1 MIKKYFY
8 KIYEKIL
15 GKFDDNDGKLLRQ
28 YYKKRF
34 GVDVGKHSYGMDF
47 SNIAQGTKIGAFCS
61 IASGVKIGLRIIQCS
76 MFLPILFYIIKIGGL
91 LKKISILRLRWG
103 VILVM
108 MYG

>member
-34 GVDVGKHSYGMDF
+34 GVEVGKHSYGMDF

-61 IASGVKIGLRIIQCS
+61 IASGVKIGLMNHPMQYV
-76 MFLPILFYIIKIGGL
+76 LPILFYIIKIGGL

>member
-34 GVDVGKHSYGMDF
+34 GVEVGKHSYGMDF

-61 IASGVKIGLRIIQCS
+61 IARGKYRQWSYYCSRSSGYERC
-76 MFLPILFYIIKIGGL
+76 F
-91 LKKISILRLRWG
+91 SI
-103 VILVM
+103 
-108 MYG
+108 

>member
-34 GVDVGKHSYGMDF
+34 GVEVGKHSYGMDF
-47 SNIAQGTKIGAFCS
+47 SNIAQGTKIGAF
-61 IASGVKIGLRIIQCS
+61 
-76 MFLPILFYIIKIGGL
+76 

>member
-34 GVDVGKHSYGMDF
+34 GVEVGKHSYGMDG
-47 SNIAQGTKIGAFCS
+47 QKLPE
-61 IASGVKIGLRIIQCS
+61 SGNT
-76 MFLPILFYIIKIGGL
+76 
-91 LKKISILRLRWG
+91 
-103 VILVM
+103 LVHN
-108 MYG
+108 

>member
-34 GVDVGKHSYGMDF
+34 GVEVGKHSYGMDF
-47 SNIAQGTKIGAFCS
+47 SNIAQGTKNMSF
-61 IASGVKIGLRIIQCS
+61 
-76 MFLPILFYIIKIGGL
+76 LFYCLRCENWIDE
-91 LKKISILRLRWG
+91 SSNAVCFYQSFFIL
-103 VILVM
+103 
-108 MYG
+108 

>member
-34 GVDVGKHSYGMDF
+34 GVEVGKHSYGMDF

-61 IASGVKIGLRIIQCS
+61 ICLRCENWIDESSNAVCFYQS
-76 MFLPILFYIIKIGGL
+76 FFIL
-91 LKKISILRLRWG
+91 
-103 VILVM
+103 
-108 MYG
+108 